1 MLASYHALRDA
12 WMFGRVEIVQLLP
25 EREAGAEVP

>member
-12 WMFGRVEIVQLLP
+12 SMFGRVEIVQLLL
-25 EREAGAEVP
+25 EREARAEVR